1 MIRSIQAAQRLDSRG
16 HPTVQVD
23 LTTDKGK
30 RAPTVTK
37 LTSYTDADTFRAIVP
52 SGASTGANEAI
63 ELRDGDNSAYGGK
76 GVQKAVSNIGLVIGP
91 ALVQSG
97 LKVDT
102 HQKMIDDFLKNLDG
116 TDNKSKLGANAIL
129 GVSMACVR
137 AGAAHSGVPLYEF
150 LRRES
155 GAKKPFVMPVPFF
168 NVLNGGVHSGN
179 KMAFQE
185 TMIAPVG
192 ASSFTEAVQM
202 GSEVYQQL
210 KKVIVEKFGT
220 SATGIGDEGGFTPPI
235 SQPHEAL
242 DLLVEAVYRAG
253 YTDRIKFAIDPASSE
268 FFRGGKY
275 DIGFKDDKPNPQSS
289 QQLAE
294 LYRSLLQNYPI
305 VLLEDPFAETD
316 WDSWTE
322 FNKKC
327 PVELVGDDLLV
338 TNTRN
343 VQEANAKRACNS
355 MLLKINQIGTI
366 SEAIEAYALTWYQQ
380 QYVHTGQTAS
390 PRGCAGPPPRAVRDI
405 LRVCLGAKEYR
416 FLHESVIKR
425 APAVQSKLPSP
436 SRYDAIARPN
446 NRHSEAAIRS
456 SLRVLVG
463 SGIALKLADLLMTRF
478 QGAPQKKTRTSLL
491 RSPKFRL
498 SISLS
503 LLLLIH
509 RLLYRFLIRLR
520 ANLRTDDA
528 KPFRERNPRI
538 SRALTSRFAPAIGAS
553 LAGFAL
559 GICPQDQLR
568 LTAAIYTGTRSLE
581 FFFNVLDSEGW
592 LDKRP
597 WWFGSWLL
605 MPISFAQL
613 FHAFV
618 FDRETTPNWFPK
630 VILKLSPSYIQGRP
644 ESLPD
649 NIAWP
654 EKEEIVNSLA
664 SIADLRWPAFV
675 SPILHPGDPNTLPSS
690 VASIF
695 PITGP
700 AHPAISSL
708 SCALLHPNLPN
719 CSTAFLHHILLS
731 VPLLARFLTTVTLA
745 LSIPKFKSILLQPIS
760 SVNTISKRIITMT
773 AVLSAAIGTAWGS
786 VCLLNN
792 NLPRTTL
799 PTKRFFLSG
808 ALGGLPFLFLGN
820 SRSTFLWFF
829 RAAVDSAYKTG
840 VKRGLWKG
848 RKGGELLLFVLSWAL
863 MGSILEGNPEAVQG
877 GGLRKAL
884 AWLRGDGFADPV
896 DIAKRKLRRESKKPE
911 GNEVTSQ

>member
-1 MIRSIQAAQRLDSRG
+1 MSA
-16 HPTVQVD
+16 P
-23 LTTDKGK
+23 DK
-30 RAPTVTK
+30 P
-37 LTSYTDADTFRAIVP
+37 
-52 SGASTGANEAI
+52 
-63 ELRDGDNSAYGGK
+63 
-76 GVQKAVSNIGLVIGP
+76 
-91 ALVQSG
+91 
-97 LKVDT
+97 
-102 HQKMIDDFLKNLDG
+102 
-116 TDNKSKLGANAIL
+116 
-129 GVSMACVR
+129 
-137 AGAAHSGVPLYEF
+137 
-150 LRRES
+150 
-155 GAKKPFVMPVPFF
+155 PVP
-168 NVLNGGVHSGN
+168 
-179 KMAFQE
+179 
-185 TMIAPVG
+185 
-192 ASSFTEAVQM
+192 
-202 GSEVYQQL
+202 
-210 KKVIVEKFGT
+210 
-220 SATGIGDEGGFTPPI
+220 GD
-235 SQPHEAL
+235 AL
-242 DLLVEAVYRAG
+242 DL
-253 YTDRIKFAIDPASSE
+253 
-268 FFRGGKY
+268 
-275 DIGFKDDKPNPQSS
+275 
-289 QQLAE
+289 
-294 LYRSLLQNYPI
+294 
-305 VLLEDPFAETD
+305 
-316 WDSWTE
+316 
-322 FNKKC
+322 
-327 PVELVGDDLLV
+327 
-338 TNTRN
+338 
-343 VQEANAKRACNS
+343 
-355 MLLKINQIGTI
+355 
-366 SEAIEAYALTWYQQ
+366 
-380 QYVHTGQTAS
+380 
-390 PRGCAGPPPRAVRDI
+390 PPRALRDV
-405 LRVCLGAKEYR
+405 LRVCLSAKEYR

-425 APAVQSKLPSP
+425 TPAVQNKLPSP
-436 SRYDAIARPN
+436 SRYDAIARPK

-456 SLRVLVG
+456 SLRVFVG
-463 SGIALKLADLLMTRF
+463 SGIALKLADLLITRF
-478 QGAPQKKTRTSLL
+478 QGAPQKKTRTPSSGLPNSV
-491 RSPKFRL
+491 SP
-498 SISLS
+498 SLS
-503 LLLLIH
+503 PSSFSSIA
-509 RLLYRFLIRLR
+509 FS
-520 ANLRTDDA
+520 TVSSSDCE
-528 KPFRERNPRI
+528 P
-538 SRALTSRFAPAIGAS
+538 TSVPMMQSPIGAS

-581 FFFNVLDSEGW
+581 FLFNVLDSKGW

-618 FDRETTPNWFPK
+618 FDRETTPNWFGN

-644 ESLPD
+644 ESLPVD
-649 NIAWP
+649 ISWP

-690 VASIF
+690 VASIS

-731 VPLLARFLTTVTLA
+731 VPPLARFLTTVTLA

-760 SVNTISKRIITMT
+760 SVNTMSKRIITMT
-773 AVLSAAIGTAWGS
+773 AVLSAAIGSAWGS

-884 AWLRGDGFADPV
+884 TWMRGDGFGDPV
-896 DIAKRKLRRESKKPE
+896 DIAKRKLRRESKKPD
-911 GNEVTSQ
+911 GV